1 MENNKRLTGMV
12 IHGFAVAH
20 AATAFT
26 LAQTIVGDEV
36 ALTAL
41 TVAMIVTIAKINGA
55 DWSVSKIRFSIF
67 AGGYLGTRGAVLLVK
82 WIPGIGNVANAT
94 VTFAITETIGW
105 VTYLIIQKGMN
116 PETLSKE
123 DATTLWEE
131 AGIIRGEEAE
141 KSKKLYESMNPEDK
155 KEFKSLIKQLKNKGL
170 PKETR
175 DYLLSKLETISSKYV
190 DGEYVDGDEPW
201 KKQ

>member
-26 LAQTIVGDEV
+26 LAQTIIGDEV

-41 TVAMIVTIAKINGA
+41 TVAMIVTIARINGA

-131 AGIIRGEEAE
+131 AKDIREKEKEEM
-141 KSKKLYESMNPEDK
+141 KKLYESMNPEDK
-155 KEFKSLIKQLKNKGL
+155 KESDSLLKQLENEDLPDETKNCL
-170 PKETR
+170 ISR
-175 DYLLSKLETISSKYV
+175 LEAITSKYV
-190 DGEYVDGDEPW
+190 NGDE
-201 KKQ
+201 Q